1 LAYPERRAA
10 LRLLLPAAFRRGG
23 KSAARLARLK
33 HGRVASHSCTG
44 KKVYL
49 VIASGG
55 IYSVGPAMPHDFQM
69 PYLKYVL
76 GVIGLTDVE
85 VIRVEGHAYGPE
97 AAEKAISE
105 ALSKVAGVAIA
116 A

>member
-1 LAYPERRAA
+1 
-10 LRLLLPAAFRRGG
+10 
-23 KSAARLARLK
+23 
-33 HGRVASHSCTG
+33 V
-44 KKVYL
+44 
-49 VIASGG
+49 
-55 IYSVGPAMPHDFQM
+55 PHDFQT

-85 VIRVEGHAYGPE
+85 VIRVEGHAHGPE

-105 ALSKVAGVAIA
+105 ALSKVAEVAIA